1 MYGSGSR
8 VLGQGWQNTK
18 LDKRAFTD
26 MGAPFQDVGFS
37 ILASFMG
44 NSANMLT
51 GCLLQAWK
59 KGLPTLNEVEMP
71 KR

>member
-1 MYGSGSR
+1 M
-8 VLGQGWQNTK
+8 LGLGWQNTK
-18 LDKRAFTD
+18 LDKREFTG

-44 NSANMLT
+44 SSANMLI

-59 KGLPTLNEVEMP
+59 KGLPTLDEVEMP